1 MGACF
6 GQMKI
11 FAFVILL
18 SLPISHL
25 SAGQLWDLDPFRVET
40 PPEHESIV
48 PTVRPIESVWM
59 QGGNVLEMPRSVS
72 TLTRGQL
79 EARNIQRIEELS
91 PYVAGAVSAPIFG
104 NAGVPTIRGDLGE
117 AYQNGQRKT
126 FNRNVFPVSFNG
138 VESVELVRGAP
149 PAVFGFGNATG
160 GYLNFNTKR
169 PHWNEWSGQVRASAG
184 SWDSYRMQV
193 DSGGRVSDRW
203 AARVSVDWSDAGSF
217 YRLVYNRS
225 QSVFA
230 ALQFRPNERVT
241 LDLNAEYFRASYT
254 ENPGTTRPTQEL
266 IDSGWYIT
274 GSSVGEHDSTLYG
287 NTFEPTGRTRINGSQ
302 VLLAPGDGARARVFN
317 SQAILRVQGEEWD
330 FVNRSYFEDVFAERH
345 SSYYFVGFLP
355 DSHTFENRSEWS
367 RSVQVAG
374 LHHDLLFGVAY
385 RMEYRKSFVDILN
398 QVFNPFDV
406 TADPDTLRFPE
417 DQLFFV
423 QPVPGT
429 RHLATPGGRYPR
441 EGMSPSVGLS
451 ATLNSTLHNFGYFVQ
466 DRIQLNEQ
474 WRLTLGGRLDHINVN
489 SRDPLPRTGHA
500 AAEASHRDVLYSGSA
515 SLSYRPQ
522 DSISAYFTLN
532 RAAAVEGSGS
542 SGGFGLNS
550 NLDTGE
556 LNFIAPELF
565 RNSSELA
572 ELGVKFS
579 LLDDSLFLTGNV
591 YTQKRNRLNPR
602 FNLPDEIRVRG
613 FESELVF
620 QPNSR
625 VSIGGNFSYS
635 EANYIDG
642 PLPGSIQTVPYFDP
656 SQPSGNFGDFPSG
669 DYRVPGLPRTMINA
683 FGSYR
688 FDTGFGTT
696 LSMEK
701 QGAQNLDL
709 FGHVVIR
716 SQYRLNLTLFYQR
729 DPFEIFLHINNLTNE
744 FNWRPSATPFA
755 GADLVTRELPRHWQ
769 LTMRYRF

>member
-1 MGACF
+1 
-6 GQMKI
+6 MKRI
-11 FAFVILL
+11 HLIHLL
-18 SLPISHL
+18 WVATCPVV
-25 SAGQLWDLDPFRVET
+25 AEELWDLDPFRVERAA
-40 PPEHESIV
+40 EQESII
-48 PTVRPIESVWM
+48 PTVQPIESVWM
-59 QGGNVLEMPRSVS
+59 QGGNVLEMPRSIS

-138 VESVELVRGAP
+138 VESVEVVRGAP

-160 GYLNFNTKR
+160 GYLNFGMKR
-169 PHWNEWSGQVRASAG
+169 PHWTEWSSQLRASAG
-184 SWDSYRMQV
+184 SWDSFRAQL
-193 DSGGRVSDRW
+193 DSGGQISENW
-203 AARVSVDWSDAGSF
+203 AARISIDWLDAGSF

-225 QSVFA
+225 QSVYA
-230 ALQFRPNERVT
+230 ALQYRPNERVT

-254 ENPGTTRPTQEL
+254 ENPGTTRPSQEL
-266 IDSGWYIT
+266 IDSGWYLT
-274 GSSVGEHDSTLYG
+274 GSSVGEPGSSLFG
-287 NTFEPTGRTRINGSQ
+287 NTFEPTGRVRIDGSQ

-317 SQAILRVQGEEWD
+317 TQAILRVEGSDWR
-330 FVNRSYFEDVFAERH
+330 FTNRSYFEDVYAERH
-345 SSYYFVGFLP
+345 SSYYFVGYLP

-367 RSVQVAG
+367 RELELAG
-374 LHHDLLFGVAY
+374 MRHEFLAGVAY
-385 RMEYRKSFVDILN
+385 RLEIRESYVDILN

-429 RHLATPGGRYPR
+429 PHLATPGGRYPR
-441 EGMSPSVGLS
+441 EGMGPSVGLS
-451 ATLNSTLHNFGYFVQ
+451 ATLNSTLHNLAAFIQ
-466 DRIQLNEQ
+466 DRSHFNEQ
-474 WRLTLGGRLDHINVN
+474 WSLTLGGRIDQLWVDTK
-489 SRDPLPRTGHA
+489 DPLPRTGHA
-500 AAEASHRDVLYSGSA
+500 AAEARHSDALYSGSA
-515 SLSYRPQ
+515 SLSYQPM
-522 DSISAYFTLN
+522 DAWVMYFTLN

-572 ELGVKFS
+572 ELGLKLS
-579 LLDDSLFLTGNV
+579 LLEDTLFLASNL

-613 FESELVF
+613 FETELVF
-620 QPNSR
+620 QPNAQL
-625 VSIGGNFSYS
+625 SIGGNFSYS
-635 EANYIDG
+635 EANYING
-642 PLPGSIQTVPYFDP
+642 PLPGSIQTVPDFDP
-656 SQPSGNFGDFPSG
+656 AEPSGNFGAFEPG
-669 DYRVPGLPRTMINA
+669 NYRVPGLPRSLFNV

-688 FDTGFGTT
+688 LQNGWGAS
-696 LSMEK
+696 LALEM
-701 QGAQNLDL
+701 QGSQNLDL
-709 FGHVVIR
+709 FGDVVIR
-716 SQYRLNLTLFYQR
+716 SQQQLNLTLFYQR
-729 DPFEIFLHINNLTNE
+729 DPFEIFLHINNLTDE

-769 LTMRYRF
+769 LTLRYRF

>member
-1 MGACF
+1 
-6 GQMKI
+6 MKR
-11 FAFVILL
+11 L
-18 SLPISHL
+18 SLFSLISVVSL
-25 SAGQLWDLDPFRVET
+25 PALAEELWDLDPFRVET
-40 PPEHESIV
+40 TPEQESIV

-104 NAGVPTIRGDLGE
+104 NAGVPTLRGDLGE

-138 VESVELVRGAP
+138 VESVEVVRGAP

-160 GYLNFNTKR
+160 GYLNFGMKQ
-169 PHWNEWSGQVRASAG
+169 PHWTEWTSQLRATAG
-184 SWDSYRMQV
+184 SWDSYRAQV
-193 DSGGRVSDRW
+193 DSGGQISEHW
-203 AARVSVDWSDAGSF
+203 AARVSADWLDAGSF

-225 QSVFA
+225 QSLYA
-230 ALQFRPNERVT
+230 ALQYRANERVT

-254 ENPGTTRPTQEL
+254 ENLGTTRPTQEL

-274 GSSVGEHDSTLYG
+274 GSSVGEPGSALFG
-287 NTFEPTGRTRINGSQ
+287 NTFEPTGRVRIDGSQ

-317 SQAILRVQGEEWD
+317 AQAILRVKGDEWN
-330 FVNRSYFEDVFAERH
+330 FSNRTYFEDVYAERY
-345 SSYYFVGFLP
+345 SSYYFVGYLP
-355 DSHTFENRSEWS
+355 DSYTAENRSEWS
-367 RSVQVAG
+367 RDLEWGGLRHEFLAG
-374 LHHDLLFGVAY
+374 IAY
-385 RMEYRKSFVDILN
+385 RFEYRKSYVDILN

-429 RHLATPGGRYPR
+429 PHLATPGGRYPR
-441 EGMSPSVGLS
+441 EGMGPSVGLS
-451 ATLNSTLHNFGYFVQ
+451 ATLNSTLHNVGSFAQ
-466 DRIQLNEQ
+466 NRIQFSEQ
-474 WRLTLGGRLDHINVN
+474 WSLTLGGRLDHLWVDTK
-489 SRDPLPRTGHA
+489 DPLPRSGHT
-500 AAEASHRDVLYSGSA
+500 AAEASHNDTLYSGSA
-515 SLSYRPQ
+515 SLSYQPV
-522 DSISAYFTLN
+522 DPLVAYMTLN

-550 NLDTGE
+550 NLDTGK

-572 ELGVKFS
+572 EVGLKLS
-579 LLDDSLFLTGNV
+579 LLADTLFIASNL

-620 QPNSR
+620 QPNAQL
-625 VSIGGNFSYS
+625 SIGGNFSYS
-635 EANYIDG
+635 EANYING

-656 SQPSGNFGDFPSG
+656 SQPSGNFGAYEPG
-669 DYRVPGLPRTMINA
+669 DYRLPGLPRTLFNV

-688 FDTGFGTT
+688 LRNGLGTT
-696 LSMEK
+696 LALEM
-701 QGAQNLDL
+701 QGEQNLDL
-709 FGHVVIR
+709 FGHVVIP
-716 SQYRLNLTLFYQR
+716 SLQQLNLTLFYQR
-729 DPFEIFLHINNLTNE
+729 DPIEIFLHINNLTNE

-769 LTMRYRF
+769 FTMRYRF